1 MESKEK
7 GSTYS
12 EKINYLLG
20 IERHSRNL
28 DYEKIEGACRD
39 ILDEAVPEDSTA
51 YGLAYFYLGATYYV
65 KNDFDNMFDMM
76 VNALVY
82 LKRSKQWRLEARAYN
97 LMAIISVTQGNTVAA
112 MEYYMLGLGCCN
124 EHNVGDVQRSI
135 EINIGYL
142 YLDTGM
148 YKEARQ
154 YFQSAYA
161 RYMAAPE
168 NERDI
173 SRLTMIYTNL
183 AESYMLEGDMDNT
196 AQYID
201 RIKEECKPHFGKMDN
216 IYVDSLCAR
225 FYHFRGDTEKR
236 DMYIDDLE
244 RRLGGRVLIMD
255 IFDDLYEFC
264 LLMLE
269 LDRNDIV
276 LEIINKIEE
285 PIKNTRIANI
295 KRKYL
300 ELKIR
305 LYRRINCEQKCIEA
319 MSSFFDLS
327 VQLEKDKQ
335 KMIATILRVRNSLD
349 TIKERQ
355 KQLELETQRL
365 SEKAETDQLT
375 GIANR
380 YRMSRFTQEAL
391 ERCRAEHIPL
401 SYEMLDIDYFKQYND
416 EYGHQAGDECVKAV
430 AGLLSGIENE
440 NIFCARYGGDEF
452 VIVYVGVDVKEVEE
466 TAQRLRQQVCDLNI
480 QHNGSGDYSIVT
492 ISQGICHDIPCEDCK
507 DREFLHA
514 ADEYLY
520 VVKKR
525 DRNAICIGNLKG
537 EEIRY

>member
-12 EKINYLLG
+12 EKLNYLLG
-20 IERHSRNL
+20 IERYSRNL
-28 DYEKIEGACRD
+28 DYEKIEGVCRD

-112 MEYYMLGLGCCN
+112 LEYYMLGLECCN

-154 YFQSAYA
+154 YFLSAYA

-183 AESYMLEGDMDNT
+183 AESYMLEGEMDNT
-196 AQYID
+196 
-201 RIKEECKPHFGKMDN
+201 
-216 IYVDSLCAR
+216 YVDSLCAR
-225 FYHFRGDTEKR
+225 FYHLIGDAEKR
-236 DMYIDDLE
+236 DMYIADLE
-244 RRLGGRVLIMD
+244 KRLGGRVLIMD
-255 IFDDLYEFC
+255 IFGDLYEFC

-269 LDRNDIV
+269 LDRDDIV
-276 LEIINKIEE
+276 VEIINKIEE
-285 PIKNTRIANI
+285 PIKKTRIANI

-305 LYRRINCEQKCIEA
+305 LYRRNNCEQKCIEA
-319 MSSFFDLS
+319 MNSFFDLS

-355 KQLELETQRL
+355 KQLELET
-365 SEKAETDQLT
+365 
-375 GIANR
+375 
-380 YRMSRFTQEAL
+380 
-391 ERCRAEHIPL
+391 
-401 SYEMLDIDYFKQYND
+401 
-416 EYGHQAGDECVKAV
+416 
-430 AGLLSGIENE
+430 
-440 NIFCARYGGDEF
+440 
-452 VIVYVGVDVKEVEE
+452 
-466 TAQRLRQQVCDLNI
+466 
-480 QHNGSGDYSIVT
+480 
-492 ISQGICHDIPCEDCK
+492 
-507 DREFLHA
+507 
-514 ADEYLY
+514 
-520 VVKKR
+520 
-525 DRNAICIGNLKG
+525 
-537 EEIRY
+537 